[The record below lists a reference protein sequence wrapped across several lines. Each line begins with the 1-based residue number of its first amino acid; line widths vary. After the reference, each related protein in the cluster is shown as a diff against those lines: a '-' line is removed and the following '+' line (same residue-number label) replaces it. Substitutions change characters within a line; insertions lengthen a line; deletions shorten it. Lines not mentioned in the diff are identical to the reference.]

1 MTHEEGGVTLPSPS
15 LGFDLDGVGTSP
27 ATSLVVSHL
36 FQGIGPLNHALGF
49 HMERHNVLSTNVAH
63 VDTPGFR
70 PMDVER
76 TSGGSSQDF
85 GRQLSVVMTQTR
97 EGHMAGSSVG
107 GVKHG
112 VVRDSPD
119 AMAGLDGNYVSLDA
133 EATKVAENQLRYE
146 VVTALT
152 AAQFKQLSYVAN
164 DGRG

>member
-1 MTHEEGGVTLPSPS
+1 M
-15 LGFDLDGVGTSP
+15 
-27 ATSLVVSHL
+27 SHL
-36 FQGIGPLNHALGF
+36 FQGIGPLEHALGY

-76 TSGGSSQDF
+76 TSDGSSQDF
-85 GRQLSVVMTQTR
+85 GRQLSAVMTRTQ
-97 EGHMAGSSVG
+97 EGHLPGGEVG
-107 GVKHG
+107 GVNHG
-112 VVRDSPD
+112 IVRESPD
-119 AMAGLDGNYVSLDA
+119 ATSGMDGNYVSLDA

-152 AAQFKQLSYVAN
+152 KAQFKQLSYVAS